1 VLQEFRASVEHE
13 GLTFDSIDG
22 VKVTLPDGWVH
33 VRASNTQSIIRIIAE
48 ADDKTKAAE
57 LLDWARDRIRI

>member
-1 VLQEFRASVEHE
+1 VEQE

-33 VRASNTQSIIRIIAE
+33 VRASNTQSIIRIIVE
-48 ADDKTKAAE
+48 AKEKGKAAD
-57 LLDWARDRIRI
+57 LLDWARDRVRR